1 MSEADSQQRN
11 ASGKVLDEIDADAG
25 FLWRARAGRDD
36 DTLGLKRYN
45 LTN

>member
-25 FLWRARAGRDD
+25 FLWRARTGRDD
-36 DTLGLKRYN
+36 DTLGLKLFN
-45 LTN
+45 LAN